1 MNKASIQR
9 MQVTRQAQSVARD
22 FRDVDWFSGPN
33 MMGKLP
39 NVYTRSYHVSLQLA
53 MHKTQIIIDALLQ
66 LMHG

>member
-9 MQVTRQAQSVARD
+9 MRATRRAQSVARD

-39 NVYTRSYHVSLQLA
+39 NVYTRSYHASLRNA
-53 MHKTQIIIDALLQ
+53 ISKTQIIIDALLQ